1 MPEVVYEVDQ
11 AKSMRDQ
18 AVPGHNRWHPD
29 VPVAAMVRP
38 GSDFRVECRE
48 WTDAQ
53 IGNNDS
59 ANDVRDVDLS
69 HAHMLS
75 GPIGVEGAE
84 PGDLLVVDILDLGPC
99 QGPQEFGD
107 APGQGWGYT
116 GIFDRGNGG
125 GFLTDQ
131 YPEAAKA
138 IWDFRGQVATSRHLP
153 GVRYTGITHPGLFG
167 TAPSADL
174 LARWNRREQALIDRD
189 PDRVPPLAL
198 PPLRES
204 ALGGTASGSVADR
217 IAAEG
222 ARTVPAREN
231 GGNHDIKNFTRGSRV
246 YYPVHVDDAKLSGG
260 DLHFSQGD
268 GEITFCGA
276 IEMGGF
282 IDFGVDLIKGGMET
296 YGVTTNPIFMPGNVE
311 PRYSEFLTFIG
322 ISVDHETDTNEYL
335 DATLAYRRACLN
347 AVEYLKKFGY
357 TGEQAYLLLGSAPI
371 EGRVS
376 GVVDIPNACC
386 SLYLP
391 TAIFDFDIRPSS
403 SGPATADRGMSAVT
417 S

>member
-1 MPEVVYEVDQ
+1 MPKVLFEVNQ
-11 AKSMRDQ
+11 SKSMREQ
-18 AVPGHNRWHPD
+18 SVPGHNRWHPD
-29 VPVAAMVRP
+29 VPVVAMVRP
-38 GSDFRVECRE
+38 GDEFRLECRE
-48 WTDAQ
+48 WTDGQ

-69 HAHMLS
+69 VAHMLS

-84 PGDLLVVDILDLGPC
+84 PGDLLVVDILDLGPV
-99 QGPQEFGD
+99 PQETGS

-116 GIFDRGNGG
+116 GIFDKNNAG
-125 GFLTDQ
+125 GFLTDY
-131 YPEAAKA
+131 YPDAAKA
-138 IWDFRGQVATSRHLP
+138 IWDFSGHEATSRHIP

-174 LARWNRREQALIDRD
+174 LARWNARERALIATNPTRI
-189 PDRVPPLAL
+189 PELAYPPLADG
-198 PPLRES
+198 
-204 ALGGTASGSVADR
+204 ALIGTITGTEFDR
-217 IAAEG
+217 IAGEG

-231 GGNHDIKNFTRGSRV
+231 GGNHDIKNFTTGSRV
-246 YYPVHVDDAKLSGG
+246 FYPVHVPGGKLSGG

-276 IEMGGF
+276 IEMGGY
-282 IDFGVDLIKGGMET
+282 IDMRVDLIKGGMQT
-296 YGVTTNPIFMPGNVE
+296 YGVTTNPIFMPGRME
-311 PRYSEFLTFIG
+311 PRYTEFLTFIG
-322 ISVDHETDTNEYL
+322 LSVDHDTDTNYFL

-371 EGRVS
+371 EGRIS
-376 GVVDIPNACC
+376 GVVDVPNACC

-403 SGPATADRGMSAVT
+403 AGPTFLDRGTPALT

>member
-1 MPEVVYEVDQ
+1 MPDVVFTVDQ

-29 VPVAAMVRP
+29 VPVATMVRP
-38 GSDFRVECRE
+38 GQTIRVECRE
-48 WTDAQ
+48 WTDGQ

-69 HAHMLS
+69 VAHMLS

-84 PGDLLVVDILDLGPC
+84 PGDLLVVDILDLGPV
-99 QGPQEFGD
+99 QAPQEYGD

-116 GIFDRGNGG
+116 GIFARENAG
-125 GFLTDQ
+125 GFLTEHFPQ
-131 YPEAAKA
+131 AYKA
-138 IWDFRGQVATSRHLP
+138 IWDFQGQVATSRHIP
-153 GVRYTGITHPGLFG
+153 GVRYTGLTHPGLFG
-167 TAPSADL
+167 TAPSAEL
-174 LARWNRREQALIDRD
+174 LARWNRRERALIDTN
-189 PDRVPPLAL
+189 PDRVPPLAYPPNTDGVL
-198 PPLRES
+198 P
-204 ALGGTASGSVADR
+204 GTASGDVADG
-217 IAAEG
+217 IARDG

-231 GGNHDIKNFTRGSRV
+231 GGNHDIKNFSRGSRV
-246 YYPVHVDDAKLSGG
+246 FYPVHVEGAKLSGG

-282 IDFGVDLIKGGMET
+282 IDFHIDLLKGGMET

-322 ISVDHETDTNEYL
+322 LSVDHEADRNYYL
-335 DATLAYRRACLN
+335 DATLAYKRACLN
-347 AVEYLKKFGY
+347 AIEYLKKFGY
-357 TGEQAYLLLGSAPI
+357 SGEQAYLLLGSAPI

-376 GVVDIPNACC
+376 GVVDVPNACC

-391 TAIFDFDIRPSS
+391 TAIFDFDVKPSA
-403 SGPATADRGMSAVT
+403 SGPVRADRGQCAVT